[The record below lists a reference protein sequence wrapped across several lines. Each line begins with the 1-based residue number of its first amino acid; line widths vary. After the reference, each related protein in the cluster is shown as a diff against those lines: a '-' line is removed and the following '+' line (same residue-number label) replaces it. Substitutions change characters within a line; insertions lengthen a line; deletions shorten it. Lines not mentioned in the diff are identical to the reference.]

1 MFINN
6 QLNFFSMDKQ
16 LIILDDFIKN
26 KNIYISIDTF
36 MFQMLQKSSLWKVF
50 KVFLEDPTGKHQIR
64 KISKKINLATTSV
77 KKHIDELIKE
87 KLVLEGKDI
96 FKFYKS
102 NFENKRFRFYKKI
115 NSIDILENSG
125 ILDYIENKTSCET
138 IYLFGSLAK
147 GEDVINSDIDLYVQS
162 PEQDLDLKQYE
173 KKLNKTIQLF
183 YSENI
188 NKLPEELRNNILN
201 GIKLRGY
208 NKIF

>member
-1 MFINN
+1 
-6 QLNFFSMDKQ
+6 MDKQ
-16 LIILDDFIKN
+16 LTNSIDLIKN
-26 KNIYISIDTF
+26 KNIYISFDTF

-87 KLVLEGKDI
+87 KLVIEDKDI

-102 NFENKRFRFYKKI
+102 NFENKKFRFYKKI
-115 NSIDILENSG
+115 NSLEIIENSG
-125 ILDYIENKTSCET
+125 ILDYIENKTGCET

-147 GEDVINSDIDLYVQS
+147 GEDTIDSDIDFYVQAT
-162 PEQDLDLKQYE
+162 EQNLDLQKYE
-173 KKLNKTIQLF
+173 KKINKKIQLF
-183 YSENI
+183 FSEDI
-188 NKLPEELRNNILN
+188 NEIPKELRNNILN
-201 GIKLRGY
+201 GIKLRGF